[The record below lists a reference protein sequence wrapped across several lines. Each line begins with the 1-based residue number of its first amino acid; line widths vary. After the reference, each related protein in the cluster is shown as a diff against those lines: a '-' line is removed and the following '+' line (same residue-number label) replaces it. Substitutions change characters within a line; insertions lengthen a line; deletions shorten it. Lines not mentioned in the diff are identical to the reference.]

1 MEAKNIQKTGR
12 KGWQRNTALCV
23 NLKTVLRGD
32 SRMKAGKEYLGVLRR
47 DVECEDFY
55 YDEHYTFVETV
66 NQQRVKRNPRI
77 FEGKYITVTR
87 WADSSYHPNF
97 KPMRVG
103 SGFSVERYAFGV
115 YLELRQALMGLVGE
129 R

>member
-1 MEAKNIQKTGR
+1 MEAKNIEKTGR

-55 YDEHYTFVETV
+55 YDEHYTFVETLPWSM
-66 NQQRVKRNPRI
+66 KRNPHV
-77 FEGKYITVTR
+77 FNGKFISVTR
-87 WADSSYHPNF
+87 RDDGSLRLNF

-103 SGFSVERYAFGV
+103 SGFSVERYALGV
-115 YLELRQALMGLVGE
+115 YNEICMALGGIVEEG
-129 R
+129 

>member
-1 MEAKNIQKTGR
+1 MEAKNIEKTGR

-55 YDEHYTFVETV
+55 YDEHYTFVETLPWSM
-66 NQQRVKRNPRI
+66 KRNPHV
-77 FEGKYITVTR
+77 FNGKFISVTR
-87 WADSSYHPNF
+87 RDDGTYRLNF
-97 KPMRVG
+97 KELPADMK
-103 SGFSVERYAFGV
+103 VERYALGV
-115 YLELRQALMGLVGE
+115 YNEICMALGGLVEEG
-129 R
+129 

>member
-1 MEAKNIQKTGR
+1 MEAKNIEKTGR

-55 YDEHYTFVETV
+55 YDEHYTFVETLPWSM
-66 NQQRVKRNPRI
+66 KRNPHV
-77 FEGKYITVTR
+77 FNGKFISVTR
-87 WADSSYHPNF
+87 RYDGSLRLNF
-97 KPMRVG
+97 KPMPKLG
-103 SGFSVERYAFGV
+103 ENLSVDNFAFEV
-115 YLELRQALMGLVGE
+115 YRELRQALIGLVE
-129 R
+129 EE

>member
-1 MEAKNIQKTGR
+1 MEAKNIEKTGR

-55 YDEHYTFVETV
+55 YDEHYTFVETLPWSM
-66 NQQRVKRNPRI
+66 KRNPHV
-77 FEGKYITVTR
+77 FNGKFISVTR
-87 WADSSYHPNF
+87 RDDGTYRLNF
-97 KPMRVG
+97 KELPADMK
-103 SGFSVERYAFGV
+103 VERYALGV
-115 YLELRQALMGLVGE
+115 YNEICMALGGLVEEGAE
-129 R
+129 